1 MRYYSY
7 YPSCCLHGGAVAY
20 HLSVTAVAKAL
31 DVELIELDDW
41 SCCGSTP
48 YTGID
53 ELGAICCAARN
64 LALAEKRGLD
74 LVTPCSDCYLML
86 NKANLF
92 LKEYPKLKADVDECL
107 AAGGLEYGG
116 TVRVRHILD
125 VFANDIGSDEIASK
139 VKKPLTGLKVAPYYG
154 CQVVRPGWSVAFD
167 HQEFPQSLERLIKS
181 LGAEPTTLPLKTRCC
196 GGSIV
201 IAEEDIVLRLI
212 RKILESAA
220 SSGADCIATVCALCQ
235 TNLDVYQGMVNKKF
249 KTKFNIPI
257 LFFTQLMGVAFG
269 IESKALGRGK
279 GIVPADKVLAAYVT
293 K

>member
-20 HLSVTAVAKAL
+20 DLSTRAVAKAL

-74 LVTPCSDCYLML
+74 LIACCSDCYLML

-92 LKEYPKLKADVDECL
+92 LKDYPKLKAEVDECL
-107 AAGGLEYGG
+107 AEGGLEYHG

-125 VFANDIGSDEIASK
+125 VFANDIGSDEIASR
-139 VKKPLTGLKVAPYYG
+139 VKKNLAGLKVAPYYG
-154 CQVVRPGWSVAFD
+154 CQVVRPGPSFD
-167 HQEFPQSLERLIKS
+167 HPEFPQSLERLIKS
-181 LGAEPTTLPLKTRCC
+181 LGAEPTSLPLKTRCC
-196 GGSIV
+196 GGSII
-201 IAEEDIVLRLI
+201 IAEEDIVLGLVG
-212 RKILESAA
+212 KLLDSAV
-220 SSGADCIATVCALCQ
+220 SSGADCIAVVCALCQ
-235 TNLDVYQGMVNKKF
+235 TNLDVYQSTVNKKL
-249 KTKFNIPI
+249 KTKFNIPV
-257 LFFTQLMGVAFG
+257 LFFTQLMGLALG
-269 IESKALGRGK
+269 IDSKALGLEK
-279 GIVPADKVLAAYVT
+279 SIVSTKKVLAGYL